1 MLEKIAYCPQLESLK
16 WKFIDLVLLSIRYVI
31 QPISAFQKKI
41 IILKWDLVQLEW
53 LILIQ
58 HCVCTLK
65 FIWQSF
71 LCNNKYPDHP
81 PLNWNYFTHVIHMGS
96 LGLLHQTSRL
106 DPLPK
111 SHKNLYGLLTV
122 EYRKVSLLATKRLGM
137 KVTRGMKWMMKC
149 KTGHLCLCGVGG
161 IAIITY
167 SSGQRKRKEEVW
179 TLLRI

>member
-1 MLEKIAYCPQLESLK
+1 M
-16 WKFIDLVLLSIRYVI
+16 LLSIRYVI

-41 IILKWDLVQLEW
+41 TVIQGDLVQLEW
-53 LILIQ
+53 LILIRGVKGTR

-65 FIWQSF
+65 FIWQNF
-71 LCNNKYPDHP
+71 LCNKYTAYP
-81 PLNWNYFTHVIHMGS
+81 PLNWNYYTHVIHMS
-96 LGLLHQTSRL
+96 NLGLLHKTTRL
-106 DPLPK
+106 DPPSPK
-111 SHKNLYGLLTV
+111 VHKSLYGLLTV

-161 IAIITY
+161 IAIVTY